1 MSNPKVVALKKKRVL
16 RVSSGVD
23 VGGNG
28 AAKPMKAISLFSG
41 MGGDTLGLK
50 MAGVDVVA
58 YNEFD
63 KTAVTSHEANFPGC
77 VLLKAPGDSGS
88 CDIMKIEDDVFTA
101 YRGVVD
107 LIFAGFPCQGF
118 SHGGKKLPEDPRN
131 TLFRE
136 FVRVT
141 ACVRP
146 RFIIGENVDGLLSR
160 KTADG
165 RNFIDVIVEAFAEIG
180 YSLKWKVCHAAKH
193 GVPQLRK
200 RLIIVGIRDEDD
212 GSKTIDKFTFPP
224 EDVLAPGLRDII
236 KYDLTGCARVTDEQF
251 DFATIDDPSCVM
263 RDMDDFTEPE
273 GGKDV
278 HPYVRMKLDTDIASL
293 FGYGEESVEV
303 DTQRKKEKKRFTSL
317 LSFGKRESPFHLEV
331 VDVRNPS
338 KTIICTYDHQPR
350 LLVPVENAT
359 GRYVRTMLPDELKQI
374 QGFPADFVVCGNTK
388 QKIKQIGN
396 AVPPPLIAAITR
408 QILAVAAM

>member
-1 MSNPKVVALKKKRVL
+1 MANPKNVAPKRRKVL
-16 RVSSGVD
+16 RVIPGEREGS
-23 VGGNG
+23 
-28 AAKPMKAISLFSG
+28 KPMKAISLFSG

-50 MAGVDVVA
+50 MAGVDVIA

-63 KTAVTSHEANFPGC
+63 KTAVSSHEANFPGC
-77 VLLKAPGDSGS
+77 VLLKTSGEPS
-88 CDIMKIEDDVFTA
+88 RCDIMKIEDDVFTP

-107 LIFAGFPCQGF
+107 LVFAGFPCQGF

-165 RNFIDVIVEAFAEIG
+165 RNFIDVIVEAFSEIG

-200 RLIIVGIRDEDD
+200 RLIIVGIRDEED
-212 GSKTIDKFTFPP
+212 GSKLIDKFVFPP
-224 EDVLAPGLRDII
+224 EDAMPPGLRDIV
-236 KYDLTGCARVTDEQF
+236 KYDLTGCARVTNEQF
-251 DFATIDDPSCVM
+251 DFDAIDDPSCVM
-263 RDMDDFTEPE
+263 RDMNDFTEPE
-273 GGKDV
+273 GGRDV
-278 HPYVRMKLDTDIASL
+278 HPYVRMKLDTDVATL
-293 FGYGEESVEV
+293 FGYGEGSVEA
-303 DTQRKKEKKRFTSL
+303 DTQQKKGKKEKKRFTSL
-317 LSFGKRESPFHLEV
+317 LSFGKRESPYHLEV

-359 GRYVRTMLPDELKQI
+359 GRYVRTLLPDELKQV

-396 AVPPPLIAAITR
+396 AVPPPLIAAVTR
-408 QILAVAAM
+408 QIMAVAAM